1 MRLPTKATFTVRE
14 LQAVISDFDCP
25 SSGGRMKTIADRES
39 QAA

>member
-25 SSGGRMKTIADRES
+25 TRVVG
-39 QAA
+39 